1 MECARQ
7 QGRLLTTVLFFTT
20 YFLITSVSSA
30 EENIHADWTI
40 TLGVGAFHGPE
51 YEGSDETET
60 IASPDFEVVWRD
72 RVILNPDGLGI
83 NYYNRGSLIL
93 NAYLS
98 QGEGRKTSLST
109 SLNGVGDI
117 DASTTLTLGIE
128 FELGLFLSFANLTKH
143 SGGTEGTQAMV
154 GLETALPLRLL
165 MDNMD
170 LAAMELMGETE
181 DFTFIGPLITAGLS
195 ADWADDD
202 YTSGFF
208 SIDAGQSALS
218 GLPQYTAGD
227 GFKSVNL
234 ELGVLYPVNQSWTVH
249 GLAGYSKLIGDAED
263 SPIVRD
269 DDHIFVGGFINYHF

>member
-1 MECARQ
+1 MESARQ
-7 QGRLLTTVLFFTT
+7 QGRLLTPVLFFTT
-20 YFLITSVSSA
+20 FFLIISVSSA
-30 EENIHADWTI
+30 EENTHADWTI

-51 YEGSDETET
+51 YEGSDEAET

-72 RVILNPDGLGI
+72 RVFLNPDGLGI
-83 NYYNRGSLIL
+83 NYYNRDSLIL
-93 NAYLS
+93 NAFLS
-98 QGEGRKTSLST
+98 QGDERKTSLNT
-109 SLNGVGDI
+109 SLNGLGDI

-143 SGGTEGTQAMV
+143 NGGTEGIQAMV
-154 GLETALPLRLL
+154 GLETVLPLRLL

-170 LAAMELMGETE
+170 TAAMESMGETE
-181 DFTFIGPLITAGLS
+181 DFTLIGPLITARLS

-208 SIDAGQSALS
+208 SVDAGQSALS
-218 GLPQYTAGD
+218 ALPQYTAGA

-234 ELGVLYPVNQSWTVH
+234 ELSVLYPVNQSWSVH

-269 DDHIFVGGFINYHF
+269 ANHIFVGGFINYHF